1 MLHSGLLVCSFFIK
15 KRYGR
20 SDAKAIELNKALEV
34 ERSNNIESY
43 SSVWELFKHFL
54 NENNNP
60 KDDENSMKLFSI
72 KPDSIKEHDTQQYHA
87 ITFII
92 SSGSYGIESSITNRR
107 TKEVKYHKTCDDAD
121 IKQFYGMFFIPKDID
136 DINIQKGIFIFQSIG
151 TYGIKTIT
159 IKQMK
164 EFFAMFNL
172 TLETRSVSVGVFLKK
187 ILEEGKLS
195 KITLI
200 KNDISPDSADNM
212 LISTGREEKV
222 YVKPK
227 LKESWI
233 QKLSSYVDGNKD
245 EKIFEV
251 NDDVY
256 EDIYISFNLSGR
268 TKTAKLKDIDRFS
281 LTEDIP
287 DTIFN
292 NGIVNDECLVNHLIE
307 TAKIYKE
314 KMVFRITE

>member
-15 KRYGR
+15 KRYERGD
-20 SDAKAIELNKALEV
+20 SKAIELNKALEV
-34 ERSNNIESY
+34 ETIDHTESF
-43 SSVWELFKHFL
+43 SSAWDLFTRFL
-54 NENNNP
+54 NENVNP

-72 KPDSIKEHDTQQYHA
+72 NQDSIKKHNTQQYHA
-87 ITFII
+87 ITFIV
-92 SSGSYGIESSITNRR
+92 SSGSYGIESKITNRR
-107 TKEVKYHKTCDDAD
+107 TNEVKYHRTRDDAD
-121 IKQFYGMFFIPKDID
+121 IKQFYGMIFIPKDID
-136 DINIQKGIFIFQSIG
+136 DINVQKGIFIFQSIG

-159 IKQMK
+159 TKQMK
-164 EFFAMFNL
+164 EFFATLGL
-172 TLETRSVSVGVFLKK
+172 TLETRSVSVGIFLRK
-187 ILEEGKLS
+187 IFEEGKLS
-195 KITLI
+195 KITLLR
-200 KNDISPDSADNM
+200 NDISPDPADNM

-222 YVKPK
+222 YVRPK

-233 QKLSSYVDGNKD
+233 QKLLSYVDGNKD

-251 NDDVY
+251 NDDIY

-287 DTIFN
+287 DAIFN
-292 NGIVNDECLVNHLIE
+292 NGNVNDERLVNYLIE

-314 KMVFRITE
+314 KMVFRIAE